1 MKLFHLDEQD
11 LQFSLSDLVKTF
23 IDDEG
28 LQVMKC
34 VRTWM
39 GEMRHGEMCKPDGA
53 TEEIMNKDLKGSMG
67 YEGFIM
73 SDWWALHSFSAL
85 QGSGEFSADLLP
97 MQVTHPAIVN

>member
-1 MKLFHLDEQD
+1 
-11 LQFSLSDLVKTF
+11 
-23 IDDEG
+23 
-28 LQVMKC
+28 MKC

-53 TEEIMNKDLKGSMG
+53 TEEIMNQDLKGSMG

-85 QGSGEFSADLLP
+85 QGSGEFSACFGRCYNLLP
-97 MQVTHPAIVN
+97 MQVKHPAIVKNDDTEYIHVFY